1 MNEDLTRAKA
11 VLAGDDTLGC
21 AAVRGGEAS
30 EAGAGED
37 GTVLTGSGR
46 GVRPLLLWLA
56 DGTRLDGFS
65 AADRVVGKAAAL
77 LYAKLGAVAVHAR
90 TMSEGGLEALR
101 AHGISASYDALV
113 PMILN
118 RDQTGMCPIEQS
130 VRDIPVDADAAG
142 LDAAE
147 TAIRAAVAEL
157 MRR

>member
-1 MNEDLTRAKA
+1 MSEDLIRAKA
-11 VLAGDDTLGC
+11 VLADDDTLGC
-21 AAVRGGEAS
+21 AAVRGGDGD
-30 EAGAGED
+30 GAGEGTD
-37 GTVLTGSGR
+37 STVLTGSGR

-77 LYAKLGAVAVHAR
+77 LYAKLGATAVHAR

-101 AHGISASYDALV
+101 AHGIAVSYDDLV

-118 RDQTGMCPIEQS
+118 RAQTGMCPIEQS
-130 VRDIPVDADAAG
+130 VRDIPADADASG